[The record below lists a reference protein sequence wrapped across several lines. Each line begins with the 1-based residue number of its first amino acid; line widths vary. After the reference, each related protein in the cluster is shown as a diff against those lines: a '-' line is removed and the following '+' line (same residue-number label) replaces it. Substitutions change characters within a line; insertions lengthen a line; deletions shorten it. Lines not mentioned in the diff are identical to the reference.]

1 MVADIEESWTL
12 QKSIFEDSMQEKCVR
27 HKGVK
32 TLCSVVGGTA
42 KLSGRDYKFQ
52 VPTLRREQLVRVK
65 MISGEKFKETR
76 RGLNRQKQKMTF
88 EAQADIWSIPGDFI
102 YRHHNEL
109 RVQLY
114 APKEE
119 TFLIPLE

>member
-52 VPTLRREQLVRVK
+52 VPTLRREQLVR
-65 MISGEKFKETR
+65 SEDDLRGEIQGNSERSQPTETKDD
-76 RGLNRQKQKMTF
+76 L
-88 EAQADIWSIPGDFI
+88 
-102 YRHHNEL
+102 
-109 RVQLY
+109 
-114 APKEE
+114 
-119 TFLIPLE
+119 